1 MYVGLLLP
9 NFFILYFGQKP
20 STRDVTSDDVKIDF
34 SKVSLGYETW
44 CTSTE
49 EAINSS
55 CKIATVLSS
64 AAAEVNYDHAAF
76 VQKYFSKHWTGNEMQ
91 LTANGTNNPIMLV
104 LSDAFPAEAADMKKD
119 FLAQNPA
126 HVGHPGFDSLTIQH
140 PGKLGQEA
148 GAKKGVA
155 KLILLC
161 L

>member
-1 MYVGLLLP
+1 MGLLLP

-76 VQKYFSKHWTGNEMQ
+76 VQKYFRKRWTGNGMQ
-91 LTANGTNNPIMLV
+91 LTADRPATPVMLV
-104 LSDAFPAEAADMKKD
+104 SSDSFPAEAADIKRTSWHKSRPM
-119 FLAQNPA
+119 
-126 HVGHPGFDSLTIQH
+126 SLGTQALVH
-140 PGKLGQEA
+140 SLSNTRKNWDRRLKPKRCG
-148 GAKKGVA
+148 
-155 KLILLC
+155 
-161 L
+161 